1 MVMLD
6 RNRWREK
13 QYTLLFRPSMIDIII
28 LKMVELSILVA
39 LCLKNAKLLIHL
51 FCWMHGGLAKRQQTI
66 RRGIGEAR

>member
-39 LCLKNAKLLIHL
+39 LCLKNAKLLIPL
-51 FCWMHGGLAKRQQTI
+51 FCWMHGGLAKGQQTI